1 MKSFTIEVIYGKIRA
16 VTSRSRGL
24 PGGNHAVQI
33 TPSACCSYA
42 AALKSG
48 ALMQNDWLFIGI
60 FLLMAPVF
68 PALALVIPRL
78 IAPRKPNPLKSQTY
92 ECGIET
98 YGDTWVQ
105 FKAQYYIFA
114 LAFLIF
120 DVEVVF
126 LYPWAVAFDQIPLF
140 AVFEGVIFILILVV
154 GLVYAWR
161 KGILEWV

>member
-1 MKSFTIEVIYGKIRA
+1 
-16 VTSRSRGL
+16 
-24 PGGNHAVQI
+24 
-33 TPSACCSYA
+33 
-42 AALKSG
+42 
-48 ALMQNDWLFIGI
+48 MQNEWLFIGI
-60 FLLMAPVF
+60 FLLLAPVF
-68 PALALVIPRL
+68 PGLALLIPRI
-78 IAPRKPNPLKSQTY
+78 IAPRKPNALKSQTY

-126 LYPWAVAFDQIPLF
+126 LYPWAVAFDRLPLF
-140 AVFEGVIFILILVV
+140 AVMEGVIFILILVV
-154 GLVYAWR
+154 GLLYAWR